1 MFTLT
6 LIRDRILAK
15 LDAETA
21 QNLNIELGELMTAA
35 ADEEF
40 DAAGEAAG
48 KLREIVAGVKPAVM
62 PPLVC
67 PTGHTG
73 MSSERKTP
81 PARIVFV

>member
-40 DAAGEAAG
+40 DAASEAAG
-48 KLREIVAGVKPAVM
+48 KLREIVAGVKPA
-62 PPLVC
+62 P
-67 PTGHTG
+67 
-73 MSSERKTP
+73 
-81 PARIVFV
+81 